1 MINQDTICAV
11 ATPRSEGAIAII
23 RISGKN
29 AIAIGEKIF
38 FFKKSGKFLKDQK
51 KNTVHF
57 AYIKDENKIID
68 EVLFSLF
75 RSPNSYNGEDIIEI
89 SCHASIFIQEEILK
103 LIIKN
108 GGRLAKK
115 GEFTLRAFLNG
126 KMDLSQAEA
135 VADLIHSTNE
145 ENHRIAMKQMR
156 GGFSYEI
163 SILRKKLLNFISLLE
178 LELDFSEEDVEFVDR
193 RDFKNLIFEIKRKIE
208 NLKNSFHLGNVIK
221 NGVHVAIVG
230 DTNVGKSTL
239 LNAILNE
246 NKAIIS
252 EIPGTTRDFIE
263 DIINIKGMDFR
274 FIDTAGLR
282 KTKDKIEKL
291 GIEKTFE
298 KIKNAKIIL
307 FLIDVKKE
315 IPEKKILEIK
325 SKLDE
330 NQILIL
336 VLNKIDILKKNVDF
350 HKKIFF
356 MKKEEIILISAKH
369 KKNIENLKNKLF
381 EIINL
386 QKDNNIII
394 NNLRHFQ
401 ALENSYF
408 SVLRIIEGMENQ
420 ISSEFLTMD
429 AREILRDFGEITG
442 EITNDEILEN
452 IFSKFCIGK

>member
-29 AIAIGEKIF
+29 AISIGEKIF
-38 FFKKSGKFLKDQK
+38 FFKKSGKFLKNQK
-51 KNTVHF
+51 KNTIHF

-75 RSPNSYNGEDIIEI
+75 RAPNSYNGEDIIEI

-108 GGRLAKK
+108 GGRLAKE

-163 SILRKKLLNFISLLE
+163 SILRKKLLNFISLIE

-193 RDFKNLIFEIKRKIE
+193 RDFKNLILEIKRKIDI
-208 NLKNSFHLGNVIK
+208 LKNSFHLGNVIK
-221 NGVHVAIVG
+221 NGVPVAIVG

-298 KIKNAKIIL
+298 KIKNAKIVL

-325 SKLDE
+325 SKLDK

-408 SVLRIIEGMENQ
+408 SVLRIIEGLKNQ

-442 EITNDEILEN
+442 EITNDEILKN